1 MKAHNRFTYIFI
13 IFFFI
18 GGCKAPEN
26 KVTENENSIE
36 IIVSCGEDSNLERY
50 INEGWVIK
58 KENNIE
64 IIVSCGE
71 DSNLQKHINDGW
83 KIKNEYS
90 EEKVCSWKTI
100 AASKDCDLEK
110 DKGCKIV
117 QPNIIGEETIYLLE
131 K

>member
-1 MKAHNRFTYIFI
+1 MKANKRFTYIFI
-13 IFFFI
+13 IFFLI
-18 GGCKAPEN
+18 GGCKAPEK

-58 KENNIE
+58 KE
-64 IIVSCGE
+64 
-71 DSNLQKHINDGW
+71 
-83 KIKNEYS
+83 YS
-90 EEKVCSWKTI
+90 EEKVCSWKTV

-110 DKGCKIV
+110 DKGCKLV
-117 QPNIIGEETIYLLE
+117 QPDEIGEERIYLLE

>member
-1 MKAHNRFTYIFI
+1 MKKYKRLTYIFM
-13 IFFFI
+13 IFFLI
-18 GGCKAPEN
+18 GGCKNSE
-26 KVTENENSIE
+26 KTIIKEENSIE
-36 IIVSCGEDSNLERY
+36 IIVSCEEDSNLEKY
-50 INEGWVIK
+50 I
-58 KENNIE
+58 
-64 IIVSCGE
+64 
-71 DSNLQKHINDGW
+71 DDGW

-117 QPNIIGEETIYLLE
+117 QPDKIGEERIYLLT